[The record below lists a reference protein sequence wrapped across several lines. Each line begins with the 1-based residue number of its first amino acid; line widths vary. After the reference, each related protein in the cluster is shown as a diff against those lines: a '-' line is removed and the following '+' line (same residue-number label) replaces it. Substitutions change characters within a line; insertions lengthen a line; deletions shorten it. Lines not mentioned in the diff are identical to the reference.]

1 MNFRNDN
8 IEGWMQHAP
17 HLQFNNKSI
26 RFAKT
31 EYHRVWS
38 ETTNK
43 NKSGV
48 GNKSD
53 LYQGRNRKKTSN
65 PKRLQEHVSIAEFLL
80 LNFFSTET
88 EDRKYNQQSI
98 YYSLAGIITKLE
110 DEMGA
115 EKSTRWMDKVVSPE
129 EQELATIVDWVFD
142 ADQADIPLDD
152 DDEVYEDVL
161 DDVGDVGKD
170 DVGDDA

>member
-1 MNFRNDN
+1 M
-8 IEGWMQHAP
+8 E
-17 HLQFNNKSI
+17 
-26 RFAKT
+26 
-31 EYHRVWS
+31 
-38 ETTNK
+38 
-43 NKSGV
+43 
-48 GNKSD
+48 
-53 LYQGRNRKKTSN
+53 
-65 PKRLQEHVSIAEFLL
+65 
-80 LNFFSTET
+80 
-88 EDRKYNQQSI
+88 
-98 YYSLAGIITKLE
+98 
-110 DEMGA
+110 A

>member
-1 MNFRNDN
+1 
-8 IEGWMQHAP
+8 
-17 HLQFNNKSI
+17 
-26 RFAKT
+26 
-31 EYHRVWS
+31 
-38 ETTNK
+38 
-43 NKSGV
+43 
-48 GNKSD
+48 
-53 LYQGRNRKKTSN
+53 
-65 PKRLQEHVSIAEFLL
+65 
-80 LNFFSTET
+80 
-88 EDRKYNQQSI
+88 
-98 YYSLAGIITKLE
+98 
-110 DEMGA
+110 MGA